1 VQAHEETTATDAAGG
16 GGSLAQTFV
25 VRLWE
30 PPAAVGDSTGGLRG
44 VVQHVRS
51 GRSTT
56 FVDELS
62 LLEFLHAARRG
73 AEPTAGG
80 RP

>member
-1 VQAHEETTATDAAGG
+1 MQAHEEATATDAAGS
-16 GGSLAQTFV
+16 GSLAQTFV

-30 PPAAVGDSTGGLRG
+30 PPAAVGNTPEALRG
-44 VVQHVRS
+44 VVRHVRS
-51 GRSTT
+51 GRSST

-62 LLEFLHAARRG
+62 LLEFLHAERRG
-73 AEPTAGG
+73 TEPTAGG

>member
-1 VQAHEETTATDAAGG
+1 MQAHEETTASEAAG

-30 PPAAVGDSTGGLRG
+30 PPGAVGDRPGGLRG
-44 VVQHVRS
+44 VVRHVRS

-56 FVDELS
+56 FVDEPS
-62 LLEFLHAARRG
+62 LLAFLHAERLG
-73 AEPTAGG
+73 EEPTAGG
-80 RP
+80 

>member
-1 VQAHEETTATDAAGG
+1 VQAHEETTATDAVE
-16 GGSLAQTFV
+16 GGSLAEMFV

-30 PPAAVGDSTGGLRG
+30 APAAVGDSAGALRG

-62 LLEFLHAARRG
+62 LLEFLHAERRG